1 MLFYQ
6 RICWSVK
13 RRNETASVN
22 TDSQL
27 SKQEACFARATHV
40 WLTVNHNTSITS
52 GKWIRCSKC
61 IARASELG
69 SCQSNW
75 CHSWGY
81 ERLQI
86 SKDSLKACF
95 ENVNIHLCKQINVL
109 HAVDAFLGRSWKPNL
124 VTHLGI
130 KHSKYSIWAGHTED
144 YVYICGS
151 CGKGFNGE
159 LY

>member
-52 GKWIRCSKC
+52 GK
-61 IARASELG
+61 
-69 SCQSNW
+69 
-75 CHSWGY
+75 
-81 ERLQI
+81 
-86 SKDSLKACF
+86 
-95 ENVNIHLCKQINVL
+95 
-109 HAVDAFLGRSWKPNL
+109 
-124 VTHLGI
+124 
-130 KHSKYSIWAGHTED
+130 
-144 YVYICGS
+144 
-151 CGKGFNGE
+151 
-159 LY
+159 